1 MKEDQITSLVR
12 AFESKVAPEFIEA
25 ELIDED
31 PRSEEDEI
39 EMQFSMADFHR
50 KKLFIALA
58 RKHGLRPYRYPRQKH
73 TTVMLK
79 GKRSFFDQV
88 LWPQFVQ
95 LSEDL
100 NFLLQQITNEVIRS
114 VLHGDPSEVHAAT
127 GEKPKSS

>member
-1 MKEDQITSLVR
+1 MNEEQIASLVR
-12 AFESKVAPEFIEA
+12 AFESKIAPEFVEA

-31 PRSEEDEI
+31 PRSEEEEI
-39 EMQFSMADFHR
+39 EMQFSMTDFHS

-58 RKHGLRPYRYPRQKH
+58 RKHGLRPYRLPRQKH

-88 LWPQFVQ
+88 LWPQFTQ
-95 LSEDL
+95 LSGDL

-114 VLHGDPSEVHAAT
+114 VLHGDPSEVQAA
-127 GEKPKSS
+127 GGKRPKSS